1 MDMSL
6 DVYQKC
12 VQVLNQEVAVKPA
25 QKIASDWRSIV
36 DSLVQ
41 FEKRSVTQ
49 DYQQISQ
56 QENKTKLASKV
67 FKIKKLNSNST

>member
-1 MDMSL
+1 M
-6 DVYQKC
+6 
-12 VQVLNQEVAVKPA
+12 KPA

>member
-1 MDMSL
+1 
-6 DVYQKC
+6 
-12 VQVLNQEVAVKPA
+12 VKPA

-41 FEKRSVTQ
+41 IEKRSVTQ